1 MRTIKGGF
9 RMTCADFTLVS
20 RYFTPPKENT
30 LDFQTKT
37 ENSEDTLWTFDGN
50 VVVTG
55 YFNVKA
61 LKCDLTRTD
70 ARGIY
75 ILEMVARTGLAVIN
89 EGDYGSVVEA
99 PPRMFSH
106 CMEKGVFPTI
116 WKR

>member
-1 MRTIKGGF
+1 MQMRI
-9 RMTCADFTLVS
+9 L
-20 RYFTPPKENT
+20 
-30 LDFQTKT
+30 QTKT

-89 EGDYGSVVEA
+89 EGIAGGYGSVVEA
-99 PPRMFSH
+99 PPRMLSR
-106 CMEKGVFPTI
+106 CLEKGVFPKI
-116 WKR
+116 